1 MKALTKAIK
10 FVKTKSIFEI
20 VLIIYC
26 AALSAAFIYGF
37 LSVLYALIFDQGSLQ
52 NANFGYAE
60 GYGI

>member
-1 MKALTKAIK
+1 MKVIARIK
-10 FVKTKSIFEI
+10 QFISTKSIFEI
-20 VLIIYC
+20 LLIIYC

>member
-1 MKALTKAIK
+1 MKVIARIK
-10 FVKTKSIFEI
+10 QFISTKSIFEI
-20 VLIIYC
+20 LLIIYC

-60 GYGI
+60 GYGM